1 MAAVSADPRS
11 IVRRCL
17 EDIVARGDLAV
28 AEKVLAEDVVFHTA
42 NGAVLRGRREF
53 QHFAQQ
59 MREAFPDLRFE
70 IEEEMADG
78 DRVATRYTMRGT
90 FQSTLM
96 GLLPNG
102 EEFAVQGIDTFR
114 LRDGRVAE
122 IHASYDTLG
131 QMQQLGIVPKL

>member
-1 MAAVSADPRS
+1 MGTDPRA
-11 IVRRCL
+11 IVRRCF

-28 AEKVLAEDVVFHTA
+28 ADQILADDVTFHTA
-42 NGAVLRGRREF
+42 NGSVLRGKREF

-70 IEEEMADG
+70 IQEEICDG

-114 LRDGRVAE
+114 LKDGRIAE

-131 QMQQLGIVPKL
+131 QMQQLDAVPRL

>member
-1 MAAVSADPRS
+1 VGADQKAV
-11 IVRRCL
+11 VRRCF

-28 AEKVLAEDVVFHTA
+28 AEQILADDVVFHTA

-70 IEEEMADG
+70 IEEEIEDG
-78 DRVATRYTMRGT
+78 DHVATRYTMRGT

-114 LRDGRVAE
+114 LTGGKVAE

-131 QMQQLGIVPKL
+131 QMQQLGVVPRI

>member
-1 MAAVSADPRS
+1 VGADPKA
-11 IVRRCL
+11 IVRRCF

-28 AEKVLAEDVVFHTA
+28 ADQVLADDVVFHTA
-42 NGAVLRGRREF
+42 NGAILRGKREF

-59 MREAFPDLRFE
+59 MREAFPDLRFDIQEE
-70 IEEEMADG
+70 ITDG

-114 LRDGRVAE
+114 VRDGKVVE

-131 QMQQLGIVPKL
+131 QMQQLGAVERI

>member
-1 MAAVSADPRS
+1 MKD
-11 IVRRCL
+11 IVRRCFD
-17 EDIVARGDLAV
+17 DIVARGDLAA
-28 AEKVLAEDVVFHTA
+28 AEQIIAEDVVFHTA

-70 IEEEMADG
+70 IQEEIVDG

-114 LRDGRVAE
+114 LREDGKIVE

-131 QMQQLGIVPKL
+131 QMQQLGIVEKI

>member
-1 MAAVSADPRS
+1 VGADPRV
-11 IVRRCL
+11 IVRRCF
-17 EDIVARGDLAV
+17 EDIVARGDLSV
-28 AEKVLAEDVVFHTA
+28 ADQVLADDVVFHTA
-42 NGAVLRGRREF
+42 NGAVLRGKREF

-70 IEEEMADG
+70 IQEEIGDG
-78 DRVATRYTMRGT
+78 DSVATRYTMRGT

-114 LRDGRVAE
+114 LKDGKIAE

-131 QMQQLGIVPKL
+131 QMQQLEIVPKI